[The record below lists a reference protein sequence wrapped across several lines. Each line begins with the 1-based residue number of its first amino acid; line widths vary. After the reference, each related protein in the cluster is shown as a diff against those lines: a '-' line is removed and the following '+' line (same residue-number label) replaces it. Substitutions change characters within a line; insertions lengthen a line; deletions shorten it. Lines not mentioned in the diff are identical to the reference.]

1 MKVKTS
7 VALRQE
13 TLISMRELIRKGQ
26 FRNKSHVMEF
36 AVEKLLREENE
47 SG

>member
-7 VALRQE
+7 VALGQE
-13 TLISMRELIRKGQ
+13 TLVSMRELIRKGQ

-36 AVEKLLREENE
+36 AVEKLIKEVQDE
-47 SG
+47 S